1 MSEQA
6 PAPKR
11 KKSQKRQRNKQ
22 IHVPCLNEEFNRA
35 ASAANA
41 SGLSLA
47 AWCRAKIF
55 DGDAG
60 PRAQRRLPVAEEN
73 VLRVLALHG
82 KYGNNMNQIAYQL
95 NAHSDFAGA
104 AQYETGLVEWR
115 EIRDAMLDLLK
126 LVPDDPPVPEVPNIK
141 SSFLPPGGPSNHP
154 QG

>member
-6 PAPKR
+6 PAPPR

-22 IHVPCLNEEFNRA
+22 IHVPCLDEEFNRA

-47 AWCRAKIF
+47 AWCRAKLF
-55 DGDAG
+55 DGEPG

-73 VLRVLALHG
+73 VRRVLALHG

-104 AQYETGLVEWR
+104 A
-115 EIRDAMLDLLK
+115 
-126 LVPDDPPVPEVPNIK
+126 
-141 SSFLPPGGPSNHP
+141 
-154 QG
+154 